1 MMKFIK
7 KAAESRG
14 VFETVNENTVDVKTG
29 MFSIY
34 GSADVSGDVT
44 VSGKVFLPGGYTETA
59 MISGTNATI
68 KRFDALTNTTAKCV
82 ISGNGVTGRQATE
95 LLLVIKNGIATSVK
109 YGTISSNGDLFE
121 LSLVENGNF
130 VDLVA
135 VGHELDYVAHIQV
148 LEN

>member
-1 MMKFIK
+1 MKFIK
-7 KAAESRG
+7 QAAESRG
-14 VFETVNENTVDVKTG
+14 VIESINETSVDVRTEK
-29 MFSIY
+29 INVY
-34 GSADVSGDVT
+34 GSADVSGDVS

-59 MISGTNATI
+59 MISGTTVTI

-82 ISGNGVTGRQATE
+82 ISGNSDIGRQATE
-95 LLLVIKNGIATSVK
+95 LLLVIKNGIATSVE
-109 YGTISSNGDLFE
+109 YGTISSNGELFE
-121 LSLVENGNF
+121 ISLVANGNF